1 MNTINKSANPLGW
14 KVAHSIK
21 ESLESLNFVNENELK
36 LSKDDY
42 KVINNFITI
51 AEFLF
56 ESNLNTLDIIGKDEF
71 INLLPNKVN
80 TALNHILKKLDIN
93 YMSFKYLINQINPIY
108 ISYVL
113 EVYPYKVKVID
124 YLLNPESYQI
134 VTELH
139 SHKILDLKYY
149 ISDNKVVIDRKNY
162 NLFFSLKRI
171 IRSLEIGMIN
181 FAFYFDNPIQQMV
194 KKCYDDFVSISNNK
208 TISYQSFIDL
218 LVEIGHDLKVN
229 KKTINIYY
237 EKNNFRVSVLELL
250 SQFKASK
257 RIFKVDL
264 IDNERAFKLD
274 QSNEFWLEYMEIILL
289 ELNTSDLIFTFTD
302 MEEFKILVKNEYK
315 YQILL
320 RFYLNEDSN
329 VLTNNEELLQEA
341 VEYLTEIKHLI
352 K

>member
-21 ESLESLNFVNENELK
+21 GSLESLNFVNENELK

-42 KVINNFITI
+42 KVINSFITI

-56 ESNLNTLDIIGKDEF
+56 ESNLNTLETVGKDKF

-80 TALNHILKKLDIN
+80 IALDNIFISLDIN
-93 YMSFKYLINQINPIY
+93 YMSFKHLMNKVNPVY
-108 ISYVL
+108 ISYIL
-113 EVYPYKVKVID
+113 EVYPYKVID
-124 YLLNPESYQI
+124 YLLHPESYQI
-134 VTELH
+134 VTELN

-149 ISDNKVVIDRKNY
+149 ISDNKVVIDSKNY
-162 NLFFSLKRI
+162 NLFFSIKRI
-171 IRSLEIGMIN
+171 IRALEIGMVN

-208 TISYQSFIDL
+208 TISYQSFTDL
-218 LVEIGHDLKVN
+218 LIEIGHDLKVN

-237 EKNNFRVSVLELL
+237 EKNDFRVSILELL

-257 RIFKVDL
+257 QFFKVDL
-264 IDNERAFKLD
+264 IDNERAFNLD
-274 QSNEFWLEYMEIILL
+274 QSNEFWLEYMEIVLL
-289 ELNTSDLIFTFTD
+289 ELGASDPIFTFTD
-302 MEEFKILVKNEYK
+302 MEEFKVLVKNEYK
-315 YQILL
+315 YQIFL
-320 RFYLNEDSN
+320 RFYLKEDSN
-329 VLTNNEELLQEA
+329 VLTNDEELLQEA
-341 VEYLTEIKHLI
+341 VEYLMEIKQLI